1 MTGCMAGSSGEEAD
15 QEKELLSTRGRV
27 IDELTSLLTDLT
39 AAVPA
44 RLRFTQ
50 GNYDTCT
57 SDLKGPTGYTYNVN
71 GRLDLDAVGSAA
83 DLDTVAAALEDAG
96 YTTQRVN
103 EVTVEGKREGL
114 VFEASVV
121 AGEPAVLFSS
131 GSDACYE
138 IGGDRAKDYNV
149 DQDPITLD

>member
-1 MTGCMAGSSGEEAD
+1 MSEHHLWAGSVPTGGRHDLVVVDGRSFAISAEAGD
-15 QEKELLSTRGRV
+15 MVAATHGLVYDDIRHLSRLRMTLDVGRV
-27 IDELTSLLTDLT
+27 ELWSATTPTPLS
-39 AAVPA
+39 AV
-44 RLRFTQ
+44 
-50 GNYDTCT
+50 
-57 SDLKGPTGYTYNVN
+57 
-71 GRLDLDAVGSAA
+71 
-83 DLDTVAAALEDAG
+83 TVSRAL
-96 YTTQRVN
+96 
-103 EVTVEGKREGL
+103 VTVEGKREGL